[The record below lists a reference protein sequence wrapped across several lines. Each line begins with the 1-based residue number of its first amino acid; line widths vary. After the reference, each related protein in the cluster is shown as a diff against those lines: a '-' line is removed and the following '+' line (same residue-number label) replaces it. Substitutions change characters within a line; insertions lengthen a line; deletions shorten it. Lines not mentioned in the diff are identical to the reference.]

1 MDKNRK
7 SQIITIVGVSLLAM
21 GICILGATIL
31 SDLYYRN
38 NNDGTSSSLSTDS
51 SESTIPVQTTW
62 KNKILFDI
70 PTNVTGDTKIVDVT
84 DVVPFY
90 DGAFSESNVKC
101 FKDKTNPYL
110 SKITVASPE
119 GANTNLYKSNLEDSA
134 PYAYTC
140 DDYFNDVM
148 GKGYIFENDGYRL
161 LVTPFY
167 ANYVDN
173 LFIRYIPNGDN
184 WPTESICT
192 GFATNSSVMIPGMN
206 LLETPTVGEIADS
219 SLTFQYNALES
230 VILFYKQTVKYFG
243 YEEIGGLYTNTL
255 NNSVMLDL
263 SVDNQITITAPTK

>member
-90 DGAFSESNVKC
+90 DGAFSEHITHVFSIIR
-101 FKDKTNPYL
+101 FKII
-110 SKITVASPE
+110 SK
-119 GANTNLYKSNLEDSA
+119 
-134 PYAYTC
+134 
-140 DDYFNDVM
+140 
-148 GKGYIFENDGYRL
+148 
-161 LVTPFY
+161 FY
-167 ANYVDN
+167 
-173 LFIRYIPNGDN
+173 
-184 WPTESICT
+184 
-192 GFATNSSVMIPGMN
+192 
-206 LLETPTVGEIADS
+206 
-219 SLTFQYNALES
+219 
-230 VILFYKQTVKYFG
+230 
-243 YEEIGGLYTNTL
+243 
-255 NNSVMLDL
+255 
-263 SVDNQITITAPTK
+263 